1 MALLRRSADCP
12 AMTNALALGIDF
24 GTDSVRALLVDVKTG
39 QELSSAVSH
48 YARWAAGAFCDASS
62 QRFRQHPQDH
72 LDSMQAAVRGALAK
86 APRDAGMRVCGIG
99 VDTTGSSPLPVAA
112 DCTALALSKDFAAD
126 PDALCVL
133 WKDHTAVAEAEEINA
148 LAHGGTHADYTRWSG
163 GIYSSEWFWSKI
175 LHISRVNPRVAKA
188 AHAWVE
194 HCDWVPA
201 VLCGITDP
209 DRIRRSRCAAGHKAM
224 WHAGWGGLPDARF
237 LAALDRRL
245 PALRQ
250 RLYDETWTSDTS
262 AGRLGD
268 EWARRFG
275 LPIGVPVAVGAFDAH
290 LGAVG
295 AGAGPYDLAKVMG
308 TSTCDM
314 LMAPPRA
321 LGRRPVRGICGQVDG
336 SIMPGMIGLEAGQ
349 SAFGDVYAWWRKTLF
364 AGIALA
370 GGRGGDADA
379 ILPALTAQAAAL
391 PPGAGGLVALDWFN
405 GRRTPDAD
413 ARARAAI
420 AGLHLGH
427 GPAHIFRALVESTAN
442 GARAI
447 LERFEDGGVPVKRVL
462 ALGGIARKSPLAMQ
476 ICADVMQRPI
486 AIVASDQCCALGSAI
501 AGATVGGAYRSM
513 AAAQKAMA
521 SRIER
526 TVKPAKAQKKAY
538 DALYARYLELG
549 TP

>member
-1 MALLRRSADCP
+1 
-12 AMTNALALGIDF
+12 MTNALALGIDF

-39 QELSSAVSH
+39 QELSSAVSA
-48 YARWAAGAFCDASS
+48 YVRWARGDFCDPSS

-86 APRDAGMRVCGIG
+86 APRGAGLRVCGIG

-112 DCTALALSKDFAAD
+112 DGTALALTREFASE

-133 WKDHTAVAEAEEINA
+133 WKDHTAVAEADEINA
-148 LAHGGTHADYTRWSG
+148 LAHGGRHPDFTRWSG

-175 LHISRVNPRVAKA
+175 LHITRANPRVAKA
-188 AHAWVE
+188 AHTWVE

-201 VLCGITDP
+201 VLCGISHP

-245 PALRQ
+245 PALRE
-250 RLYDETWTSDTS
+250 RLYDETWTADTS
-262 AGRLGD
+262 AGRLGG
-268 EWARRFG
+268 EWSERFG
-275 LPIGVPVAVGAFDAH
+275 LPAGIPVAVGAFDAH

-295 AGAGPYDLAKVMG
+295 AGAGAYDLAKVMG

-314 LMAPPRA
+314 LMCPPAA
-321 LGRRPVRGICGQVDG
+321 LGRKSVPGICGQVDG

-349 SAFGDVYAWWRKTLF
+349 SAFGDVYAWWRRTLH
-364 AGIALA
+364 AGVALSGA
-370 GGRGGDADA
+370 RGGDADA
-379 ILPALTAQAAAL
+379 ILPGLAAQAERL

-405 GRRTPDAD
+405 GRRTPDAN

-447 LERFEDGGVPVKRVL
+447 LERFEERGVHVKRVV
-462 ALGGIARKSPLAMQ
+462 ALGGIARKSPLTMQ
-476 ICADVMQRPI
+476 ICADVLQRPI

-501 AGATVGGAYRSM
+501 AGATVGGAHRSM

-526 TVKPAKAQKKAY
+526 TVKPARAQKKAY

-549 TP
+549 RA